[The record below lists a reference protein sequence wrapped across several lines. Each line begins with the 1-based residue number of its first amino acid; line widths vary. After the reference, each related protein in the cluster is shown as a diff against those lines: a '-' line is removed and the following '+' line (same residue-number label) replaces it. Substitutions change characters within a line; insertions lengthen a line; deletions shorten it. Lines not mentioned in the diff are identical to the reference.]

1 MNWENILKGGM
12 PKIYVPYIQIV
23 MADGERRS
31 AAQVHDA
38 VKNYLAD
45 ENEKRKVR
53 RKFRDFPAIRQFQA
67 YMAIEAR
74 KGNYEASGRK
84 PTEYRRVF

>member
-74 KGNYEASGRK
+74 KGTYEASGRK
-84 PTEYRRVF
+84 PTQYRRVF